1 MGRTDCTVVFSS
13 LTFAACFLPSVF
25 CLYFLSKNPRWRN
38 GVLLVFS
45 ILFYSWG
52 EPRFLLLMLLSIGIN
67 YLSALGIAGSARPA
81 VRKLCML
88 LGVMTSLGLLI
99 WFKYSAFAV
108 NSLSGLLGLG
118 DVMQPK
124 TLPIGISF
132 YTFQVLTYTIDVYR
146 GKCPV
151 QKNLFRLALYISF
164 FPQLIAGPIV
174 NYSYIQPQL
183 EKRDISHEDV
193 YLGLRRFIIG
203 LSKKL
208 LLANLCGEITDLL
221 GGGSSM
227 LGAWLSAIAFTL
239 QIYFDFSGYSDMAI
253 GMGRCFGFRFMENF
267 DHPYVS
273 LSVSEFWRRWH
284 ISLGAF
290 FREYVYIPLGGSRVN
305 KARLALNLLVV
316 WALTGLWHGAS
327 WNFLVWGLYYCIL
340 LIIEKLTGVS
350 EKLPRAIRFAGTL
363 LLVIFGWVIF
373 YNESLT
379 QGLGQIS
386 RMLCFGTEHLSDG
399 VAVYCLKRYL
409 GVLLISVAACL
420 PWTRLRKCFAC
431 RNKKLFAAA
440 EGIVLTALLVLCY
453 LSLAGSSYNPFLYF
467 RF

>member
-1 MGRTDCTVVFSS
+1 
-13 LTFAACFLPSVF
+13 
-25 CLYFLSKNPRWRN
+25 
-38 GVLLVFS
+38 
-45 ILFYSWG
+45 
-52 EPRFLLLMLLSIGIN
+52 
-67 YLSALGIAGSARPA
+67 
-81 VRKLCML
+81 ML
-88 LGVMTSLGLLI
+88 LGVITSLGLLI

-108 NSLSGLLGLG
+108 NSLSGLLGFG
-118 DVMQPK
+118 NVMQPK

-146 GKCPV
+146 GKCPA
-151 QKNLFRLALYISF
+151 QKNLFRLALYICF

-174 NYSYIQPQL
+174 NYSYVQPQL
-183 EKRDISHEDV
+183 EKREISREDV

-208 LLANLCGEITDLL
+208 LLANLCGEITDML

-227 LGAWLSAIAFTL
+227 LGAWLSAIAFTM

-253 GMGRCFGFRFMENF
+253 GMGRCFGFRFLENF

-273 LSVSEFWRRWH
+273 PSVSEFWRRWH

-290 FREYVYIPLGGSRVN
+290 FREYVYIPLGGSRVS
-305 KARLALNLLVV
+305 KARLVLNLMVV

-340 LIIEKLTGVS
+340 LIIEKLTNIPN
-350 EKLPRAIRFAGTL
+350 KLPRAICFVGTL

-373 YNESLT
+373 YNESLA
-379 QGLGQIS
+379 QGIRQIS
-386 RMLCFGTEHLSDG
+386 RMLCFGAEQFSDG

-409 GVLLISVAACL
+409 GVLLIAAAACL
-420 PWTRLRKCFAC
+420 PWARIRQFFA
-431 RNKKLFAAA
+431 RQNSNLFSAM

-453 LSLAGSSYNPFLYF
+453 FSLAGSSYNPFLYF